1 MTRIANEAEGLLHRE
16 RERRLRTKTLVFLLL
31 MALLGPSSNVLF
43 RVGMQHVGPLQGFTP
58 AALLLYG
65 WRIFTNGVVVLGIAT
80 RILFTI
86 ASFLVLSW
94 ADYSFVTPASA
105 INYAIVALMGH
116 FLLGESV
123 RPARWMGIVLICL
136 GVALVG
142 LTPTSTTPAVVN
154 SAAEP

>member
-1 MTRIANEAEGLLHRE
+1 
-16 RERRLRTKTLVFLLL
+16 
-31 MALLGPSSNVLF
+31 MALLGPSSNVMF
-43 RVGMQHVGPLQGFTP
+43 RVGMQHVGTLHGLT
-58 AALLLYG
+58 AAGVLLYA
-65 WRIFTNGVVVLGIAT
+65 WHIFTNGVVVLGIVT

-116 FLLGESV
+116 YLLGESV
-123 RPARWMGIVLICL
+123 SPARWVGIVLICL
-136 GVALVG
+136 GVGLVG
-142 LTPTSTTPAVVN
+142 LTPTSTTQAIVH

>member
-1 MTRIANEAEGLLHRE
+1 MVCAGRRIDLRLAHFHE
-16 RERRLRTKTLVFLLL
+16 RGSGAGDL
-31 MALLGPSSNVLF
+31 
-43 RVGMQHVGPLQGFTP
+43 
-58 AALLLYG
+58 
-65 WRIFTNGVVVLGIAT
+65 T

-116 FLLGESV
+116 YLLGELVS
-123 RPARWMGIVLICL
+123 PARWMGIVLICL
-136 GVALVG
+136 GVGLVG
-142 LTPTSTTPAVVN
+142 LTPTSTTRAIVH